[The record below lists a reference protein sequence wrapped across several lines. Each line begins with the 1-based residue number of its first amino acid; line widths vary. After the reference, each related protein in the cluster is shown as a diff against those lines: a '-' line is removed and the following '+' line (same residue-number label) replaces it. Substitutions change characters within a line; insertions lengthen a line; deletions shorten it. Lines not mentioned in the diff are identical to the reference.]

1 MKLIIKK
8 PKEDGTAKGI
18 ADESKEHPSLD
29 KSVIKQLVAD
39 HLKMD
44 DEYYGDEEPEEP
56 EKKEKE

>member
-8 PKEDGTAKGI
+8 PKEDGTKKGME
-18 ADESKEHPSLD
+18 DESKEHPTLD

-44 DEYYGDEEPEEP
+44 DEYYGEEEEEKE
-56 EKKEKE
+56 EKK

>member
-8 PKEDGTAKGI
+8 SKDCMEKGM
-18 ADESKEHPSLD
+18 ADETKEHPSLD

-44 DEYYGDEEPEEP
+44 DDYYGEEEPEE
-56 EKKEKE
+56 KKKA